1 MDSQEPKGKQ
11 EEGKVFPGPASSRR
25 EPFQMVARTTSNA
38 DERPKGK
45 VELDGLRRWEDEGG
59 KLQTV

>member
-11 EEGKVFPGPASSRR
+11 EEGKVFPGSASNGH
-25 EPFQMVARTTSNA
+25 EPFQMVAKTNNA
-38 DERPKGK
+38 DKRPKGK